1 MPAAERHDTSHFSPK
16 YPGRL
21 PLPAAGGFTVG
32 RGDVVVFHEPSGKG
46 KGHVVEYAVVL
57 EVGNEGA
64 HCPPP
69 RLNDTL
75 RKDYGNRGIHE
86 SSITQL
92 PGPGRKNYTCRIDSD
107 SDSDGEGSD
116 YEEMPHEELIKHT
129 KKPPFHGDGSAPMFW
144 VASVLKV
151 GGAGLSSE
159 GGTVREHDTEL
170 VLNME
175 DQWVISADRVMKVM
189 IVLSPAQIARG
200 ETANMVGSTVMGVA
214 RSSMRGGKTRALTV
228 SERELLLTPPPR
240 GSVGLEIKTMLTALG
255 GIINGHLSGTG
266 DDSSEVGGST
276 TLLFSEQQFDLL
288 QSSFLLHTE
297 AKALSVG
304 NKKLRSIS
312 AVGMSVKV
320 NTSTTRAEICAKTN
334 AQIAAMMAPFP
345 KYTNVGVRNMNT
357 SLSHAAI
364 TPGTALRVLHN
375 GATAVKQKKG
385 VTKVKGAAL
394 RLLFSTSPCM
404 APSLSVQTHA
414 RIHTLGLGE
423 SASQFCL
430 G

>member
-1 MPAAERHDTSHFSPK
+1 
-16 YPGRL
+16 
-21 PLPAAGGFTVG
+21 
-32 RGDVVVFHEPSGKG
+32 
-46 KGHVVEYAVVL
+46 
-57 EVGNEGA
+57 
-64 HCPPP
+64 
-69 RLNDTL
+69 
-75 RKDYGNRGIHE
+75 
-86 SSITQL
+86 
-92 PGPGRKNYTCRIDSD
+92 
-107 SDSDGEGSD
+107 
-116 YEEMPHEELIKHT
+116 MPHDEIIKYT
-129 KKPPFHGDGSAPMFW
+129 KKAPVHGDGSAAMFW
-144 VASVLKV
+144 VASVLKA

-159 GGTVREHDTEL
+159 GGTVREHDTEFI
-170 VLNME
+170 LNMG
-175 DQWVISADRVMKVM
+175 DQWVIFADRVRKVM
-189 IVLSPAQIARG
+189 IILSPAQISRG

-214 RSSMRGGKTRALTV
+214 RSSMRGGKTRALIA
-228 SERELLLTPPPR
+228 SERTLVLSPPPR
-240 GSVGLEIKTMLTALG
+240 GSVGLEIKTILTALG

-276 TLLFSEQQFDLL
+276 TLFFSEQQFDLL
-288 QSSFLLHTE
+288 QSSFLLDTE
-297 AKALSVG
+297 AKALTPG

-320 NTSTTRAEICAKTN
+320 NTSTTRAEIYAKTN
-334 AQIAAMMAPFP
+334 AQIAALMAPFP

-375 GATAVKQKKG
+375 DATAVKQKQA
-385 VTKVKGAAL
+385 KVKAATL

-414 RIHTLGLGE
+414 RIHTLGEGE